1 MAAMDPGYFDIERK
15 QNPRETAN
23 LFSKLCFW
31 YTRPVFEKGRKGQ
44 LSISDLYRC
53 TPGHRAAPR
62 GDVMGEQWKH
72 EKQKQDKT
80 KKPSLLRTIVK
91 IYGAKFI
98 TVNLIFAC
106 IDASI
111 RLSIPMCLEGLINYF
126 SPSHAGV
133 TPNEA
138 YLYALGVVGFMAI
151 NASMIHPMLFWL
163 LTMSMKIRVAC
174 CSLIYRK
181 LLRLDLTAGGKA
193 SEGLAGHVV
202 NLLTTDAQ
210 RFDMASLF
218 MVDLV
223 RTPIESVLIVY
234 LMYRQIGVATL
245 IGVSFLLLF
254 IPLQGYLGKISSKLR
269 RQTAVRTDHRIRLM
283 NEVIQSIEAIKMY
296 AWENAFIR
304 IIGQARKKEMNV
316 IKKMSWLR
324 AVMISCVK
332 LNTKV
337 AIFLSIISFLSFQN
351 DLTASK
357 VFVIFSYYD
366 ILKYTLVDFLPLA
379 ITFTLEAY
387 VSVKRMQ
394 EFLLLPEV
402 DNQDNVN
409 LVTIEES
416 TVSAH
421 TNGVFEKIGNG
432 QQAYIRSESNLERL
446 KPSVLLNF
454 KDYTAHWRNV
464 EDESVNAKVAALSA
478 INLSIKPETLTTV
491 VGIVGSGK
499 STLLQAMLRELE
511 SSSGQLEVRASIAY
525 AAQDPWLFDAS
536 VRQNILFGQE
546 LDLRRYKQVIK
557 CCQLKSDL
565 DILPHGDKTIVG
577 ERGASLSGGQ
587 RARVSLA
594 RCVYQMADLY
604 LLDDPLAAVDA
615 KVAQAIYEECIR
627 GFLRD
632 KAVVLVTHHVQYA
645 RHADAVCV
653 MRAGRIVAQGT
664 YQEMKNSVAEFETL
678 IEMGEK
684 VEEEKQK
691 QKVAYEKH
699 DSIDN
704 IHKLRSQRSMS
715 EASQLSFNMD
725 LDNNLDPKYEGESQS
740 KGSVDNGVY
749 VAYIKS
755 GGSVWSMTLLFT
767 LFLLAQVF
775 YSSTDVWLKEW
786 VNMEEMNSAYNSAR
800 MNQTNETAASPPPDF
815 QDIPGNYFHLTRE
828 QCVYIYA
835 SLIGICIFF
844 TWNKLVLFY
853 NTCIRASITLHDNM
867 FRGVTNAPMWFFHH
881 NPSGRILNRFS
892 KDMGQVDTLLPVAL
906 VDCLGFFLEV
916 VSILVVVCLVNWWLL
931 LPTAVVAFLL
941 HLLRNLFLNTSRE
954 LKRIEAIA
962 RSQSLNHAAA
972 TVSGLTTIRSCGG
985 RQRTLAREFDKLQD
999 LHSCAWTLVLNTN
1012 RAFGFWMDMVC
1023 CLYLAFVTFSFFLF
1037 VGNDTMGGNVGLAIT
1052 QVLGLVGMCQYG
1064 MRQTAE
1070 VENQMTSVERILE
1083 YTNLPPESPV
1093 DVDEK
1098 ALKAEHPTLDFDK
1111 WPSKGEI
1118 VFEDVSLEYEKPPK
1132 KEQER
1137 PQPAPRVEEP
1147 AYAIKGVNFRVE
1159 AAEKVAV
1166 VGRTGA
1172 GKSSLIAA
1180 LFRLSKV
1187 SGRITVDGVSA
1198 EMAGLRAWRSRL
1210 CALPQRPALF
1220 AATLRDNLDP
1230 EGRYSD
1236 AQIHAALDQVELREA
1251 VSALPAG
1258 LMTKVGDG
1266 GGNLSSGQ
1274 RQLVCLARAAL
1285 ANCAVLVLDEATANV
1300 DTETDKHIQVTIRNK
1315 FANSTVLT
1323 IAHRLNTVMDYD
1335 RIIVM
1340 DKGHVVESG
1349 HPYELLTQA
1358 SAQSKMELPTRRTL
1372 LTKSQAPL
1380 AIPENFPYDAAAERS
1395 DDVNETFVLSRDRI
1409 RTYSNRSE
1417 MSDHDG
1423 GIFKTLVEQTGPET
1437 AALLYSMAEESYK
1450 KMQANKK
1457 NS

>member
-1 MAAMDPGYFDIERK
+1 MDPGYFDIERK

-23 LFSKLCFW
+23 IFSKFTFW
-31 YTRPVFEKGRKGQ
+31 YTRTVFKKGRSGQ

-62 GDVMGEQWKH
+62 GDVMSEQWKR
-72 EKQKQDKT
+72 ERLKQDKT
-80 KKPSLLRTIVK
+80 KKPSLLMTIVK

-98 TVNLIFAC
+98 IANLIFAF

-111 RLSIPMCLEGLINYF
+111 RLSIPLCLEGLINYF
-126 SPSHAGV
+126 SPSHGGV
-133 TPNEA
+133 AATDA
-138 YLYALGVVGFMAI
+138 YLYALGVVGFMALS
-151 NASMIHPMLFWL
+151 ASIIHPMLLWL

-296 AWENAFIR
+296 AWENAFVR

-337 AIFLSIISFLSFQN
+337 AIFLSIISFLSFKN
-351 DLTASK
+351 ELTASK

-409 LVTIEES
+409 LINIEES
-416 TVSAH
+416 KNVTQS
-421 TNGVFEKIGNG
+421 NGIFEKIGNG
-432 QQAYIRSESNLERL
+432 QQAYIKSESNLERL
-446 KPSVLLNF
+446 KPAVLISF
-454 KDYTAHWRNV
+454 KDYTAYWRNV
-464 EDESVNAKVAALSA
+464 EDEAADGKVAALSN

-491 VGIVGSGK
+491 VGVVGSGK
-499 STLLQAMLRELE
+499 STLLQAALRELE
-511 SSSGQLEVRASIAY
+511 PSSGTLDVRCTIAY

-546 LDLRRYKQVIK
+546 MDLRRYKQVIK

-565 DILPHGDKTIVG
+565 DILPHGDKTVVG

-594 RCVYQMADLY
+594 RCVYQSADVY

-615 KVAQAIYEECIR
+615 KVAQAIYEECVR

-632 KAVVLVTHHVQYA
+632 KTTVLVTHHVQYA
-645 RHADAVCV
+645 RHADNVCV
-653 MRAGRIVAQGT
+653 MRGGRIVAQGT
-664 YQEMKNSVAEFETL
+664 YQELKTGVPDFENL
-678 IEMGEK
+678 IEIGEK

-691 QKVAYEKH
+691 QKTVYEKH

-725 LDNNLDPKYEGESQS
+725 LDNNMDPKYEGESQN
-740 KGSVDNGVY
+740 KGSVDNSVY
-749 VAYIKS
+749 LSYIKS
-755 GGSVWSMTLLFT
+755 GGSVCSMALLFA
-767 LFLLAQVF
+767 LFLLAQIF

-786 VNMEEMNSAYNSAR
+786 VNMEEKNSAYISSRANS
-800 MNQTNETAASPPPDF
+800 TNTTAPPPEF
-815 QDIPGNYFHLTRE
+815 QDIPENYFHLTRN

-835 SLIGICIFF
+835 SLIGICIVF
-844 TWNKLVLFY
+844 TLNKLVVFY
-853 NTCIRASITLHDNM
+853 NTCIKASITLHDNM
-867 FRGVTNAPMWFFHH
+867 FRGVTNAPMWFFYH

-931 LPTAVVAFLL
+931 LPTAVVAFML
-941 HLLRNLFLNTSRE
+941 HLLRNLFLDTSRE

-972 TVSGLTTIRSCGG
+972 TVSGLTTIRSCGS

-999 LHSCAWTLVLNTN
+999 LHSCAWIEVLNTN
-1012 RAFGFWMDMVC
+1012 RAFAIWMDMVC

-1037 VGNDTMGGNVGLAIT
+1037 VDGETMGGNVGLAIT
-1052 QVLGLVGMCQYG
+1052 QVIGLVGMCQYG

-1083 YTNLPPESPV
+1083 YTNLPAEHPV

-1098 ALKAEHPTLDFDK
+1098 LLKAENPNIDFDK

-1132 KEQER
+1132 KDQVQAESG
-1137 PQPAPRVEEP
+1137 PKIEEP
-1147 AYAIKGVNFRVE
+1147 AYAIRGVNFKVK

-1180 LFRLSKV
+1180 LFRLGRVRGRV
-1187 SGRITVDGVSA
+1187 SVDGVRP
-1198 EMAGLRAWRSRL
+1198 EVAGLRMWRSRL

-1220 AATLRDNLDP
+1220 AASLRDNLDP
-1230 EGRYSD
+1230 EGRYTD
-1236 AQIHAALDQVELREA
+1236 AQIYAALDQVELREA
-1251 VSALPAG
+1251 VAALPAG
-1258 LMTKVGDG
+1258 LSTRVGDG

-1285 ANCAVLVLDEATANV
+1285 ASCTVLVLDEATANV
-1300 DTETDKHIQVTIRNK
+1300 DTETDKHIQSTIRSK
-1315 FANSTVLT
+1315 FAHSTVLT

-1335 RIIVM
+1335 RVIVM

-1349 HPYELLTQA
+1349 HPFELLTQGG
-1358 SAQSKMELPTRRTL
+1358 SHGKTDLPPRRTL

-1380 AIPENFPYDAAAERS
+1380 AIPENCPFDASSERQ
-1395 DDVNETFVLSRDRI
+1395 DEFNETFVLSRDRI

-1417 MSDHDG
+1417 VSEEG
-1423 GIFKTLVEQTGPET
+1423 VGIFKTLVEQTGPET

-1450 KMQANKK
+1450 KMHEKTK
-1457 NS
+1457 TS